1 MARPIVL
8 SNNQIL
14 VGLDDFGLV
23 REFYFPFVGLDNLIS
38 QRRCHH
44 KIGVFVD
51 NQFSWVNNH
60 DWQICLDYLDDCLV
74 SNITMVNEKLDLKL
88 IFHDFVDPDFNNFVR
103 IVDIKN
109 LGSQHRSISI
119 FFHQVF
125 ILSNEGRGDTV
136 MYVPNGN
143 YIYNYRGSTSL
154 LISGK
159 FDDGTS
165 FDQFACGNYH
175 IEGKVG
181 TYVDAEDGYL
191 SNNPVEHASVDS
203 TIRFSTTLDAK
214 ESKRLNYWLIA
225 NSSKDKVEKLHYE
238 YLHSAIVDRL
248 EYTKNYWK
256 NWLNQSK
263 IDQSKHKKDILKSLL
278 IIKAHCDKDGS
289 IIASSD
295 SSILNYGR
303 DYYAYCWPRDSYFA
317 LIVLL
322 KLGFN
327 QEAKNF
333 INFCLETISPTGYMM
348 HKYLADKSVG
358 STWHPLIYNGI
369 PNLAIQEDET
379 AVIPIIVGQYFN
391 QNQDNQFLNLCFE
404 KLIVPTANFMTNYI
418 NHQTNLPHPS
428 YDLWE
433 EKFLISTYT
442 TSCVISG
449 LKSSIDLAM
458 KLGDNN
464 YHYWEEAYNQLKNN
478 FNQFFDEDQGYFIK
492 GFGLDDN
499 NHMIS
504 DKTID
509 ISNLMGPMIFDV
521 LPADDPTMLSTLKV
535 IEDNLKN
542 QSPSGGV
549 IRYANDNY
557 FLRDQNY
564 KGNPWVIT
572 TLWLAKY
579 YLVLNRPKEAN
590 ELIEWVKELQKP
602 SGVLCEQYD
611 AVTKQ
616 EVSVNPL
623 VWSQS
628 TFIDVIQSL

>member
-23 REFYFPFVGLDNLIS
+23 REFYFPFIGQDNLIS
-38 QRRCHH
+38 QRNCHH

-51 NQFSWVNNH
+51 DQFSWVNDNE
-60 DWQICLDYLDDCLV
+60 WQINIDYLDNCLI
-74 SNITMVNEKLDLKL
+74 SNITMINQNLNLKL
-88 IFHDFVDPDFNNFVR
+88 TFNDFIDPDFNNFVR
-103 IVDIKN
+103 VVNIENLTDQVRRIKV
-109 LGSQHRSISI
+109 

-143 YIYNYRGSTSL
+143 YIYNYRGSTSI

-165 FDQFACGNYH
+165 FDQFATGNYH
-175 IEGKVG
+175 IEGKIG
-181 TYVDAEDGYL
+181 TYVDAEDGEL

-203 TIRFSTTLDAK
+203 TIRFSTSLGSHQ
-214 ESKRLNYWLIA
+214 SKKLNYWVIA

-238 YLHSAIVDRL
+238 YLHSSITDRL
-248 EYTKNYWK
+248 EYTQNYWQ

-263 IDQSKHKKDILKSLL
+263 IDQFKNRKDVLKSLF

-289 IIASSD
+289 IIASCD

-317 LIVLL
+317 LVPLL

-333 INFCLETISPTGYMM
+333 IKFCLDTISPMGYMM

-358 STWHPLIYNGI
+358 STWHPLLYKGI

-379 AVIPIIVGQYFN
+379 AVIPIIINKYFN
-391 QNQDNQFLNLCFE
+391 QNHDVDFLNLCFD
-404 KLIVPTANFMTNYI
+404 KLVVPTANFMTNYI
-418 NHQTNLPHPS
+418 NYQSNLPHPS

-433 EKFLISTYT
+433 EKFLTSTYS
-442 TSCVISG
+442 TSCVIAG
-449 LKSSIDLAM
+449 LKSAIDIAL
-458 KLGDNN
+458 KVGDNSF
-464 YHYWEEAYNQLKNN
+464 HHWDDACNQLTNN
-478 FNQFFDEDQGYFIK
+478 FNQFYDQEKGYLIK
-492 GFGLDDN
+492 GFGVDDS
-499 NHMIS
+499 NHVVV
-504 DKTID
+504 DDTID
-509 ISNLMGPMIFDV
+509 ISSLMGPFIFGV
-521 LPADDPTMLSTLKV
+521 LRPDDPMMLATLKIV
-535 IEDNLKN
+535 EDNLKN

-549 IRYANDNY
+549 IRYVNDRY
-557 FLRDQNY
+557 FIRDQHF

-572 TLWLAKY
+572 SLWLAKY
-579 YLVLNRPKEAN
+579 YLALNRTKEAS
-590 ELIEWVKELQKP
+590 ELINWVKDLQKP

-611 AVTKQ
+611 ALNKD

-628 TFIDVIQSL
+628 TFIDVIESL